1 LITRTSLNNPIWKI
15 LWNLD
20 VPAKVK
26 ILCWKIMHG
35 ILTLKVI
42 LLKRHIG
49 TSGVCPLCQS
59 DEEDI
64 LHMVFKC
71 PGAANIWRVLG
82 LEDTINQAMVMDRS
96 GS

>member
-1 LITRTSLNNPIWKI
+1 
-15 LWNLD
+15 
-20 VPAKVK
+20 VPRSVTKHWANGVK
-26 ILCWKIMHG
+26 ISMEHKKIIDTLETYH
-35 ILTLKVI
+35 ILPLKVI

-49 TSGVCPLCQS
+49 TNDVCPLCQS

-96 GS
+96 GSRC